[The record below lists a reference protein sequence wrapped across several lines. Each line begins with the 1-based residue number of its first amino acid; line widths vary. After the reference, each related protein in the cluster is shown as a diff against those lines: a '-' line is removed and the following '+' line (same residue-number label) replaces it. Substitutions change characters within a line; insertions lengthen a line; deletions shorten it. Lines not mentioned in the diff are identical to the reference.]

1 LLLFGNEP
9 IMRQKVF
16 FILLVLICSLNVVP
30 SNAVLSPSAIPAVF
44 DRLLAVPALSN
55 PAMILIDGTTG
66 ETVYQRKAYSQR
78 KPASVMKLLAG
89 VATLK
94 YLDPESTFLTSIS
107 IGEDSRTL
115 VIQGSYDPWISTSH
129 IAARKMNRASLP
141 YLANSSMAILRKAN
155 ANSLEDITVIYS
167 KLFSQDVLNFK
178 SFWAE
183 RGFKPEMKAVSST
196 ETLARAGEIAADEE
210 SPKLYEILEFTLLWS
225 DNLLA
230 ERLSRLAS
238 RAAGYA
244 FNIEGV
250 AQTFGQI
257 LRDLE
262 IDPAKLKVLDASG
275 LSKGN
280 RVTASLIGQLL
291 FKIHKDEKYDL
302 IYSGLPVGGVS
313 GTLETRFLST
323 APQAVGLVRAKTGTL
338 NGTVTLAGFVE
349 SADREYIFVTL
360 ADDIQRGVR
369 ASDKARAA
377 IDRILGRIAAPNIP
391 TEISEV
397 EPAP

>member
-1 LLLFGNEP
+1 
-9 IMRQKVF
+9 MRHKVF
-16 FILLVLICSLNVVP
+16 LILLALVSALNVVP
-30 SNAVLSPSAIPAVF
+30 SNAALSPSAIPAVF
-44 DRLLAVPALSN
+44 DKLLAVPALSN
-55 PAMILIDGTTG
+55 PAMILIDETTG
-66 ETVYQRKAYSQR
+66 EVVYQRKAYSQR
-78 KPASVMKLLAG
+78 KPASVMKLLSG

-94 YLDPESTFLTSIS
+94 YLDPETTFSTNVS
-107 IGEDSRTL
+107 IGVDSRTL

-141 YLANSSMAILRKAN
+141 YLANISMSMLKKAN
-155 ANSLEDITVIYS
+155 EGSLEEITVIYS
-167 KLFSQDVLNFK
+167 RLFSQDVSNFK
-178 SFWAE
+178 SFWAKS
-183 RGFKPEMKAVSST
+183 GFNPTMKQVSSN
-196 ETLARAGEIAADEE
+196 ETLLSAGAIAASEE

-230 ERLSRLAS
+230 ERLARLAS

-250 AQTFGQI
+250 TQTFTQV
-257 LRDLE
+257 LTDLE
-262 IDPAKLKVLDASG
+262 IDPTKLKVLDASG

-291 FKIHKDEKYDL
+291 YKIHKDEKYNL
-302 IYSGLPVGGVS
+302 IYSALPVGGIS
-313 GTLETRFLST
+313 GTLESRFLTT
-323 APQAVGLVRAKTGTL
+323 APTAVGLVRAKTGTL
-338 NGTVTLAGFVE
+338 NGTVTLAGYVE
-349 SADREYIFVTL
+349 SVDREYVFVTL
-360 ADDIQRGVR
+360 ADDIQRGTR

>member
-1 LLLFGNEP
+1 MVMTCV
-9 IMRQKVF
+9 MRHKVF
-16 FILLVLICSLNVVP
+16 LILLALVSALNVVP
-30 SNAVLSPSAIPAVF
+30 SNAALSPSAIPAVF
-44 DRLLAVPALSN
+44 DKLLAVPALSN
-55 PAMILIDGTTG
+55 PAMILIDETTG
-66 ETVYQRKAYSQR
+66 EVVYQRKAYSQR
-78 KPASVMKLLAG
+78 KPASVMKLLSG

-94 YLDPESTFLTSIS
+94 YLDPETTFSTNLS
-107 IGEDSRTL
+107 IGVDSRTL

-141 YLANSSMAILRKAN
+141 YLANISMSMLKTAN
-155 ANSLEDITVIYS
+155 EGSLEEITVIYS
-167 KLFSQDVLNFK
+167 RLFSQDVSNFK
-178 SFWAE
+178 SFWAKS
-183 RGFKPEMKAVSST
+183 GFNPTMKQVSSN
-196 ETLARAGEIAADEE
+196 ETLLSAGAIAASEE

-230 ERLSRLAS
+230 ERLARLAS

-250 AQTFGQI
+250 TQTFTQV
-257 LRDLE
+257 LTDLE
-262 IDPAKLKVLDASG
+262 IDPTKLKVLDASG

-291 FKIHKDEKYDL
+291 YKIHKDEKYNL
-302 IYSGLPVGGVS
+302 IYSALPVGGIS
-313 GTLETRFLST
+313 GTLESRFLTT
-323 APQAVGLVRAKTGTL
+323 APTAVGLVRAKTGTL
-338 NGTVTLAGFVE
+338 NGTVTLAGYVE
-349 SADREYIFVTL
+349 SIDREYVFVTL
-360 ADDIQRGVR
+360 ADDIQRGTR

-397 EPAP
+397 EPTP

>member
-1 LLLFGNEP
+1 MVMTCV
-9 IMRQKVF
+9 MRHKVF
-16 FILLVLICSLNVVP
+16 LILLALVSALNVVP
-30 SNAVLSPSAIPAVF
+30 SNAALSPSAIPADF
-44 DRLLAVPALSN
+44 DKLLAVPALSN
-55 PAMILIDGTTG
+55 PAMILIDETTG
-66 ETVYQRKAYSQR
+66 EVVYQRKAYSQR
-78 KPASVMKLLAG
+78 KPASVMKLLSG

-94 YLDPESTFLTSIS
+94 YLDPETTFSTNLS
-107 IGEDSRTL
+107 IGVDSRTL

-141 YLANSSMAILRKAN
+141 YLANISMSMLKTAN
-155 ANSLEDITVIYS
+155 EGSLEEITVIYS
-167 KLFSQDVLNFK
+167 RLFSQDVSNFK
-178 SFWAE
+178 SFWAKS
-183 RGFKPEMKAVSST
+183 GFNPTMKQVSSN
-196 ETLARAGEIAADEE
+196 ETLLSAGAIAASEE

-230 ERLSRLAS
+230 ERLARLAS

-250 AQTFGQI
+250 TQTFTQV
-257 LRDLE
+257 LTDLE
-262 IDPAKLKVLDASG
+262 IDPTKLKVLDASG

-291 FKIHKDEKYDL
+291 YKIHKDEKYNL
-302 IYSGLPVGGVS
+302 IYSALPVGGIS
-313 GTLETRFLST
+313 GTLESRFLTT
-323 APQAVGLVRAKTGTL
+323 APTAVGLVRAKTGTL
-338 NGTVTLAGFVE
+338 NGTVTLAGYVE
-349 SADREYIFVTL
+349 SIDREYVFVTL
-360 ADDIQRGVR
+360 ADDIQRGTR

-397 EPAP
+397 EPTP

>member
-1 LLLFGNEP
+1 
-9 IMRQKVF
+9 MRYKVF
-16 FILLVLICSLNVVP
+16 FILITLISALIVAP
-30 SNAVLSPSAIPAVF
+30 SNAALSPTAIPAVF
-44 DRLLAVPALSN
+44 DKLLAVPALSN

-66 ETVYQRKAYSQR
+66 EVVYQRKAFSQR
-78 KPASVMKLLAG
+78 KPASVMKLLSG

-94 YLDPESTFLTSIS
+94 YLDPETTFPTNIS
-107 IGEDSRTL
+107 IGLDSRTL

-129 IAARKMNRASLP
+129 ITARKMNRASLP
-141 YLANSSMAILRKAN
+141 YLANISMTMLKN
-155 ANSLEDITVIYS
+155 ANEGSLKEITVIYS
-167 KLFSQDVLNFK
+167 KLFSQDVSNLKN
-178 SFWAE
+178 FWAKN
-183 RGFKPEMKAVSST
+183 GFKPTMKQVSSN
-196 ETLARAGEIAADEE
+196 ETLLSAGSVAASDT
-210 SPKLYEILEFTLLWS
+210 SPKLSAILEFTLLWS

-250 AQTFGQI
+250 AQTFAQV
-257 LRDLE
+257 LTDLE
-262 IDPAKLKVLDASG
+262 IDPTKLTVVDASG

-291 FKIHKDEKYDL
+291 YKIHKDEKYNL
-302 IYSGLPVGGVS
+302 IYSALPVGGIS
-313 GTLETRFLST
+313 GTLESRFLTT
-323 APQAVGLVRAKTGTL
+323 APTAVGLVRAKTGTL

-349 SADREYIFVTL
+349 SADREYVFVTL

-397 EPAP
+397 EPTP

>member
-1 LLLFGNEP
+1 MVMTCV
-9 IMRQKVF
+9 MRHKVF
-16 FILLVLICSLNVVP
+16 LILLALVSALNVVP
-30 SNAVLSPSAIPAVF
+30 SNAALSPSAIPAVF
-44 DRLLAVPALSN
+44 DKLLAVPALSN
-55 PAMILIDGTTG
+55 PAMILIDETTG
-66 ETVYQRKAYSQR
+66 EVVYQRKAYSQR
-78 KPASVMKLLAG
+78 KPASVMKLLSG

-94 YLDPESTFLTSIS
+94 YLDPETTFSTNLS
-107 IGEDSRTL
+107 IGVDSRTL

-141 YLANSSMAILRKAN
+141 YLANISMSMLKTAN
-155 ANSLEDITVIYS
+155 EGSLEEITVIYS
-167 KLFSQDVLNFK
+167 RLFSQDVSNFK
-178 SFWAE
+178 SFWAKS
-183 RGFKPEMKAVSST
+183 GFNPTMKQVSSN
-196 ETLARAGEIAADEE
+196 ETLLSAGAIAASEE

-230 ERLSRLAS
+230 ERLARLAS

-250 AQTFGQI
+250 TQTFTQV
-257 LRDLE
+257 LTDLE
-262 IDPAKLKVLDASG
+262 IDPTKLKVLDASG

-291 FKIHKDEKYDL
+291 YKIHKDEKYNL
-302 IYSGLPVGGVS
+302 IYSALPVAGIS
-313 GTLETRFLST
+313 GTLESRFLTT
-323 APQAVGLVRAKTGTL
+323 APTAVGLVRAKTGTL
-338 NGTVTLAGFVE
+338 NGTVTLAGYVE
-349 SADREYIFVTL
+349 SVDREYVFVTL
-360 ADDIQRGVR
+360 ADDIQRGTR

-397 EPAP
+397 EPTP